1 MSSRRLK
8 KNNKQETSRI
18 FSYRT
23 LGESNAFNN
32 LKLVIPLS
40 SQSTEQKSHSSIFF
54 SMLSYT
60 SPKSDQK
67 SLQFNESKFILKK
80 KQLTFTSHFHFYF
93 TLKFFFLFCY
103 CYLFFRIFYF
113 EQKLFWLAHVHIISF
128 RVAYAYVYSCGCIR
142 QPRS

>member
-113 EQKLFWLAHVHIISF
+113 EQKLF
-128 RVAYAYVYSCGCIR
+128 
-142 QPRS
+142 